1 MGLTHSYS
9 VENLFGHKICC
20 IYRSRLQCW
29 LTELDDVLTG
39 DDFSEGV
46 GADIFVLA
54 VGEGTD
60 TITDF

>member
-1 MGLTHSYS
+1 
-9 VENLFGHKICC
+9 
-20 IYRSRLQCW
+20 
-29 LTELDDVLTG
+29 LDDVLTG